1 MELVEL
7 SDAFSRIR
15 QTRNWIIKTLIIY
28 YIFILLFK
36 NTIHSFWTLFKGR
49 ELEITEFDIN

>member
-7 SDAFSRIR
+7 SDTFSRIR

-36 NTIHSFWTLFKGR
+36 NIIHSSRTLFKGR
-49 ELEITEFDIN
+49 ELETTEFDIN